1 MGYYSGMA
9 RPTDRPDGKAR
20 RVPVRFML
28 TDDEH
33 EALQRCA
40 DEHGLS
46 IAALTR
52 GTALEAVGY
61 QDPNT
66 LVTAGAAT

>member
-1 MGYYSGMA
+1 
-9 RPTDRPDGKAR
+9 
-20 RVPVRFML
+20 ML
-28 TDDEH
+28 TDDEAQ
-33 EALQRCA
+33 ALRNYA
-40 DEHGLS
+40 TANGLS

-66 LVTAGAAT
+66 LVTAGAAP

>member
-1 MGYYSGMA
+1 MA

-20 RVPVRFML
+20 TVAVRFML

-33 EALQRCA
+33 DALQRYA
-40 DEHGLS
+40 SDHGLS

-61 QDPNT
+61 AEPGT
-66 LVTAGAAT
+66 PITAGAAT